1 MPQPAPSSKSSAP
14 PAIAVAGLCKV
25 FRLGFRR
32 RRVTALADA
41 SFEVPRGCVF
51 GLVGPNGAGKTTTI
65 KILMGL
71 ISASAGRAS
80 LLGHRV
86 PSVASR
92 RSVGYLPEQ
101 PHFYDHLTPTELL
114 GYVGRLYGLTG
125 RESRRRGRELLDIV
139 GLGADLKKP
148 IRKFS
153 KGMMQRLGIA
163 QTLLPDPD
171 LVILDEPQSGLDPI
185 GRKEVK
191 DIIIDLGRRG
201 RTVFFSSHILADVED
216 VSDLVAV
223 MIKGRVRDIG
233 HVDSL
238 LNPRVVETQI
248 EVSGVGDELAAGL
261 RARALRTVELEGS
274 LLLTYEGEAHNDE
287 IVRAVIG
294 AGGQIRRLV
303 AHREDLEDLFVRE
316 ARALEGES
324 RQGRAA

>member
-1 MPQPAPSSKSSAP
+1 MTASQSNPAM
-14 PAIAVAGLCKV
+14 VASGLRKV

-32 RRVTALADA
+32 RRVLALADA
-41 SFEVPRGCVF
+41 TFEVPRGCVF

-71 ISASAGRAS
+71 ISASGGTASILGR
-80 LLGHRV
+80 RV
-86 PSVASR
+86 PGVASR
-92 RSVGYLPEQ
+92 RHVGYLPET

-125 RESRRRGRELLDIV
+125 GESRRRARELLDLV

-153 KGMMQRLGIA
+153 KGMTQRLGIA
-163 QTLLPDPD
+163 QTLLHDPE
-171 LVILDEPQSGLDPI
+171 LVILDEPQSGLDPL

-191 DIIIDLGRRG
+191 DIIVDLGRRG
-201 RTVFFSSHILADVED
+201 RTVFFSSHILSDVED

-223 MIKGRVRDIG
+223 MIRGRVRDVG
-233 HVDSL
+233 HVESL
-238 LNPRVVETQI
+238 LNPRVIETQI
-248 EVSGVGDELAAGL
+248 EISGVGDELSASL
-261 RARALRTVELEGS
+261 RARAVRTLELEGS
-274 LLLTYEGEAHNDE
+274 LLFTFEGEHHNDE
-287 IVRAVIG
+287 VVRDVVS

-316 ARALEGES
+316 ARALDGEPS
-324 RQGRAA
+324 GEEPP